1 MMKPRRL
8 PRIGGKGANP
18 QDNQEQSNNNN
29 NINNTNNIPNN
40 PNNTQISNNINTRPR
55 NRQNNREEDLI
66 KNNNLDPD
74 FIKKYR
80 KIRNRHQEDFSINLV
95 PNKEDII
102 SEDVRLYDNKN
113 INLEMPR
120 IKENIGLENT
130 EYYIESIHH
139 DQYYK
144 INQIKKEEKKEEEIG
159 EGKVDIKKR
168 RKSVHKK
175 FTALEQAQALEN
187 KLYNKFDKEL
197 TDVITRT
204 LSKVTII
211 FLFTQ
216 GLLAGMGL
224 LHVILFLTYDDYD
237 SFIKILSKMIIILFD
252 IFHALT
258 FTSLVGNGIKFVSSY
273 QKYNIMNLQIHGNN
287 NEFMRLRRDMIFSGI
302 LLVFFTVVFAFEVYL
317 ATFVQKINLRKC
329 YTGDKDYLIIGESE
343 FDKFKYCHIVLDFVV
358 IILFILN
365 IFDLNIQEEKTEQ
378 TNAPINVNFYLG
390 SETQNEA
397 NPNATTQNN

>member
-8 PRIGGKGANP
+8 PRIGK
-18 QDNQEQSNNNN
+18 ENN
-29 NINNTNNIPNN
+29 NIQNNNIQN
-40 PNNTQISNNINTRPR
+40 NNTQITNNKSTKTRNKINKD
-55 NRQNNREEDLI
+55 NELI
-66 KNNNLDPD
+66 NNNTDPD

-80 KIRNRHQEDFSINLV
+80 KLRNRHQEDFAISLV

-102 SEDVRLYDNKN
+102 SEDARLYDNKYM
-113 INLEMPR
+113 NLEKPPM
-120 IKENIGLENT
+120 KEIGLENT
-130 EYYIESIHH
+130 EFYIESIHH

-144 INQIKKEEKKEEEIG
+144 ITQIKKEEKKAEDILGG
-159 EGKVDIKKR
+159 EGKVDVKKR

-197 TDVITRT
+197 TDVITKT

-216 GLLAGMGL
+216 GMLAGMGL
-224 LHVILFLTYDDYD
+224 LHVILFLTYDEYD
-237 SFIKILSKMIIILFD
+237 SFIDILSRMIIILYD

-302 LLVFFTVVFAFEVYL
+302 LLVFFTIVFGVEVYL
-317 ATFVQKINLRKC
+317 ATFIQKINLNKC
-329 YTGDKDYLIIGESE
+329 YTGDNTNLIISESD
-343 FDKFKYCHIVLDFVV
+343 FNKFKYCHIVIDFVV

-365 IFDLNIQEEKTEQ
+365 IFDLNIQEDKNEQ
-378 TNAPINVNFYLG
+378 NNRPINVNFYLG
-390 SETQNEA
+390 TESQHDENGNDVTQN
-397 NPNATTQNN
+397 

>member
-1 MMKPRRL
+1 MRPRRL
-8 PRIGGKGANP
+8 PRIGKENNP
-18 QDNQEQSNNNN
+18 IKEN
-29 NINNTNNIPNN
+29 NIIPN
-40 PNNTQISNNINTRPR
+40 NNTQISNNNNAKTRNKIP
-55 NRQNNREEDLI
+55 NQENDLI
-66 KNNNLDPD
+66 NNNTDPD

-80 KIRNRHQEDFSINLV
+80 KLRNRHQEDFAINIV

-102 SEDVRLYDNKN
+102 SEDAKLYDNKYM
-113 INLEMPR
+113 NLEKPFMR
-120 IKENIGLENT
+120 EIGLENT
-130 EYYIESIHH
+130 EFYIESIHH

-144 INQIKKEEKKEEEIG
+144 INQIKKEEKKAEDILGG
-159 EGKVDIKKR
+159 EGKIDIKKR

-197 TDVITRT
+197 TDVITKT

-224 LHVILFLTYDDYD
+224 LHVILFLTYDQYED
-237 SFIKILSKMIIILFD
+237 FINILSRMIIILYD

-273 QKYNIMNLQIHGNN
+273 QKYNIMNLQIHGSNT
-287 NEFMRLRRDMIFSGI
+287 EFMRLRRDMIFSGI
-302 LLVFFTVVFAFEVYL
+302 LLVFFTVVFGFEVYL
-317 ATFVQKINLRKC
+317 ATFVQKINLNKC
-329 YTGDKDYLIIGESE
+329 YNGDNTKLIISE
-343 FDKFKYCHIVLDFVV
+343 KDFDKFKYCHIVIDFVV

-365 IFDLNIQEEKTEQ
+365 IFDLNIQEDKMEQ
-378 TNAPINVNFYLG
+378 NNRPINVNFYLG
-390 SETQNEA
+390 SESQNDENGTVVTQN
-397 NPNATTQNN
+397 

>member
-1 MMKPRRL
+1 MRPRRL
-8 PRIGGKGANP
+8 PRIGKENNP
-18 QDNQEQSNNNN
+18 IKEN
-29 NINNTNNIPNN
+29 NIIPN
-40 PNNTQISNNINTRPR
+40 NNTQISNNNNAKTRNKIP
-55 NRQNNREEDLI
+55 NQENDLI
-66 KNNNLDPD
+66 NNNTDPD

-80 KIRNRHQEDFSINLV
+80 KLRNRHQEDFAINII

-102 SEDVRLYDNKN
+102 SEDAKLYDNKYM
-113 INLEMPR
+113 NLEKPFM
-120 IKENIGLENT
+120 KEIGLENT
-130 EYYIESIHH
+130 EFYIESIHH

-144 INQIKKEEKKEEEIG
+144 INQIKKEEKKAEDILGG
-159 EGKVDIKKR
+159 EGKIDIKKR

-197 TDVITRT
+197 TDVITKT

-224 LHVILFLTYDDYD
+224 LNVILFLTYDQYED
-237 SFIKILSKMIIILFD
+237 FINILSRMIIILYD

-273 QKYNIMNLQIHGNN
+273 QKYNIMNLQIHGSNT
-287 NEFMRLRRDMIFSGI
+287 EFMRLRRDMIFSGI
-302 LLVFFTVVFAFEVYL
+302 LLVFFTVVFGFEVYL
-317 ATFVQKINLRKC
+317 ATFVQKINLNKC
-329 YTGDKDYLIIGESE
+329 YNGDNTKLIISE
-343 FDKFKYCHIVLDFVV
+343 KDFDKFKYCHIVIDFVV

-365 IFDLNIQEEKTEQ
+365 IFDLNIQEDKMEQ
-378 TNAPINVNFYLG
+378 NNRPINVNFYLG
-390 SETQNEA
+390 SESQNDENGTVVTQN
-397 NPNATTQNN
+397 